1 MRSMITCISCARLV
15 VKTATATAMRA
26 ELIKRTV
33 GGVGMGVGNA
43 VAEIELDRP
52 FIMGKISSSFAT

>member
-1 MRSMITCISCARLV
+1 MRSVITCTSRARLV

-43 VAEIELDRP
+43 VAEIALDRP
-52 FIMGKISSSFAT
+52 FIMGKVSSSFAT